1 MFIFLIKLKKV
12 FKKRGNYYE
21 KKEKEITDW
30 II

>member
-12 FKKRGNYYE
+12 LKKRGNYYE